1 MLYYRPMYS
10 VVVIP
15 PKGKKYVVK
24 AMSSNRGEA
33 ANLVTSLTL
42 TESKGQL
49 AQRATI
55 KMFNRYID
63 GLGYPSNLFPVKSRV
78 FIYAKGA
85 GVDKGK
91 EVFRG
96 YVWETNYTRSD
107 SSELTL
113 TCYDNLIYFMNSE
126 ALHYFSKGKKTKEI
140 VSTILKK
147 RGVKVKYNY
156 SNITHPKLP
165 LSGTLADILTSK
177 VLDEAK
183 KKMGTKYVIKSVKD
197 VVHIDREGS
206 NQTIYRIPRDENG
219 LLIQYAR
226 SVTMDGMVTNVVVT
240 GKTDENGKTKVET
253 RIPRNKKTY
262 GTLTRVIHKDEDTKL
277 SEIKKEAKYILD
289 ENALPH
295 KEYDI
300 TAMDIPWVRKGDK
313 VLVQFDEKTLHGCI
327 VNEITHNG
335 DNNTMN
341 MNVRR
346 LKKLNKASDKKL
358 ACPSKTLRSGSQGSA
373 VKDLQKCLNQVM
385 SSGLAVDGIFGS
397 NTYKAVKRFQK
408 KYKLVVDGIFGPK
421 SIAKMKSALK

>member
-1 MLYYRPMYS
+1 MYS
-10 VVVIP
+10 VVILP

-24 AMSSNRGEA
+24 AMSASRDEP

-42 TESKGQL
+42 TEPKGQL

-63 GLGYPSNLFPVKSRV
+63 GRGYPSNLFPVKSRV
-78 FIYAKGA
+78 FIYAKGV
-85 GVDKGK
+85 GEDKGK

-96 YVWETNYTRSD
+96 YIWETNYTRAD

-126 ALHYFSKGKKTKEI
+126 AIHYFSKGKKTKDI
-140 VSTILKK
+140 VGAVLKK
-147 RGVKVKYNY
+147 RGVKYNYNY

-165 LSGTLADILTSK
+165 LSGNLADILTSK

-183 KKMGTKYVIKSVKD
+183 KKMGTRYVIKSVKD

-206 NQTIYRIPRDENG
+206 NQSIYRIPRGEQG
-219 LLIQYAR
+219 LLLQYSR

-240 GKTDENGKTKVET
+240 GKTDEEGKTKVET
-253 RIPRNKKTY
+253 KVPRNKSTY
-262 GTLTRVIHKDEDTKL
+262 GTLTRIIHKDEDTKL

-300 TAMDIPWVRKGDK
+300 TAMDIPWIRKGDRIK
-313 VLVQFDEKTLHGCI
+313 VEFNKGTFHSCI

-335 DNNTMN
+335 NNNTMTL
-341 MNVRR
+341 NVRR
-346 LKKLNKASDKKL
+346 LKTLKKASGNKPT
-358 ACPSKTLRSGSQGSA
+358 CPSKTLRSGSSGTE
-373 VKDLQKCLNQVM
+373 VKDLQKCLNKVM
-385 SSGLAVDGIFGS
+385 SAGLTVDGIFGS
-397 NTYKAVKRFQK
+397 NTYKAVKSFQQ

-421 SIAKMKSALK
+421 SMAKMKSVLK